1 MGESQSFHQGTG
13 GAGEEFYHTKVFHQN
28 TTDMALKN
36 LVGNRIMNDVIRDT
50 VKNHNKQ
57 PGKIEWRVLVVDAL
71 SMKMVSACTKMHE
84 LSAEGITIVETIE
97 KRREP
102 MPAME
107 AIYLIGS
114 SDSSVKCLLQDFSSQ
129 NRTTYKFAH
138 VYFTEACPDDRF
150 KEICNSLAAKRI
162 KTLKEINI
170 AFTPHEA
177 QVYSLDSPDNFQL
190 YYNPLRASEKSAAME
205 KMAEQIATLCSTL
218 GEYPSIRYRADY
230 DKNLELAQLV
240 QQKLDAYK
248 ADDPTMGEGPE
259 KARSQLIILDRGF
272 DVTTAL
278 LHELTFQ
285 AMALDLLEIKNDVYK
300 YEAGDDG
307 NMKEVI
313 LDENDDLWVELRH
326 QHIAVVSQ
334 NVTKKLKKFN
344 AEKKIQSSGDK
355 SDMRALSQ
363 MIKKMPQHQKELAK
377 YSTHLH
383 LAEECMKNY
392 QGYIDKLCKVEQDLA
407 MGTDAEGEK
416 VKDHMKNIVP
426 ILLDQNVT
434 INDKI
439 RIILLYILSKNGISE
454 ENLTKLIQHAQIPPE
469 KTCMI
474 RNISNL
480 GVNVVVDGNRRK
492 VWQMRRKERTS
503 ENTYQMSR
511 WTPVVKDIVE
521 EAIEDKLDNNHFPFL
536 GGQRQNTNRA
546 APTSA
551 RYGGWAQGK
560 NQQSAAKTSPRIMVF
575 IAGGATY
582 SEMRAG
588 YEVTND
594 KKNWEIVMGGTHI
607 MTPEE
612 FLDYVKD
619 VAGSGDDE
627 E

>member
-1 MGESQSFHQGTG
+1 MGTG
-13 GAGEEFYHTKVFHQN
+13 TGTVAEEFYHTKVFHQN
-28 TTDMALKN
+28 TTDMALKS

-57 PGKIEWRVLVVDAL
+57 PGKLEWRVLVVDNL

-84 LSAEGITIVETIE
+84 LSAEGITIVETVE

-107 AIYLIGS
+107 AIYLITPTET
-114 SDSSVKCLLQDFSSQ
+114 SVKGLLNDFQSQ
-129 NRTTYKFAH
+129 NRTAYKAAH
-138 VYFTEACPDDRF
+138 VYFTEVCPEERF

-170 AFTPHEA
+170 AFTPYES
-177 QVYSLDSPDNFQL
+177 QVYSLDTPDAFQF
-190 YYNPLRASEKSAAME
+190 YYNPSRAQDRSAGME

-218 GEYPSIRYRADY
+218 GEDPSIRYRADY

-248 ADDPTMGEGPE
+248 ADDPTMGDGAE
-259 KARSQLIILDRGF
+259 KAKSQLIILDRGF

-285 AMALDLLEIKNDVYK
+285 AMALDLLDIKNDVYK
-300 YEAGDDG
+300 YEAGEG

-355 SDMRALSQ
+355 NDMRALSQ
-363 MIKKMPQHQKELAK
+363 MIKKMPQHQKEVTK
-377 YSTHLH
+377 FSTHLQ

-492 VWQMRRKERTS
+492 VWQMRRKERGS

-536 GGQRQNTNRA
+536 GGQRQNTSRA

-551 RYGGWAQGK
+551 RY
-560 NQQSAAKTSPRIMVF
+560 V
-575 IAGGATY
+575 
-582 SEMRAG
+582 
-588 YEVTND
+588 
-594 KKNWEIVMGGTHI
+594 
-607 MTPEE
+607 
-612 FLDYVKD
+612 
-619 VAGSGDDE
+619 
-627 E
+627 